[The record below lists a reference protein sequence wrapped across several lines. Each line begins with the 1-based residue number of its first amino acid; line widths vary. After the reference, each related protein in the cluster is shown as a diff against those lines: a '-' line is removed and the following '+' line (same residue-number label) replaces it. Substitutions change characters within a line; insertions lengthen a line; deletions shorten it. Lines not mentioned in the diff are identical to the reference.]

1 MFEIYNILTGVLF
14 AVGLL
19 TVLIYVL
26 RNELNNDDYDE
37 FDEFE
42 DEEDNYDWWKQ
53 VDNDNKRRTNQ

>member
-42 DEEDNYDWWKQ
+42 DEEDNYDWWK
-53 VDNDNKRRTNQ
+53 